1 MKILESG
8 EMYLETI
15 LVLSENNPYIRSLDV
30 AEAMNY
36 SKPSVSRAMGI
47 LKENHYISIDKNGHI
62 KLLKKGHDL
71 ATKIYERHLVVTDC
85 LEKIGVSPKQAE
97 ADACKIEH
105 VLSDESFMALKNYIE
120 KLKEKDNH

>member
-15 LVLSENNPYIRSLDV
+15 LILSKTNPYVRSLDI

-36 SKPSVSRAMGI
+36 SKPSVSRAVGI
-47 LKENHYISIDKNGHI
+47 LKENKYISIDKNGHI

-71 ATKIYERHLVVTDC
+71 ANKIYERHLVLTDC
-85 LEKIGVSPKQAE
+85 LEKIGVSSKQAE

-105 VLSDESFMALKNYIE
+105 VLSDESFLALKAYIE
-120 KLKEKDNH
+120 KINKK